1 MSKRSRFLL
10 ILVVLGICFAFLWP
24 SLSWYIRTPKEVQA
38 LALGSLEK
46 IKDYSNIMASA
57 DVKELKQLYFS
68 IPDGNLPEKFTWLE
82 KVAKNNYKSI
92 KKTVPSPMTVKSAVD
107 SFSSEQELLSA
118 VETRYREEILS
129 ATEDIKI
136 EVKIHEGE
144 SFVFLNGTM
153 LQQEKLYNKELE
165 TVTPL
170 VAQHPEIREKVL
182 SLQRDIANSNNLVLE
197 GRDIGT
203 VVKPDADI
211 KFFFTS
217 DVEVRAERRY
227 RQEIEEG
234 EQVEYQEVL
243 QNIIARDMKDRNRAV
258 SPLVPADDAIVVDTS
273 QVELHPEI
281 IYDVID
287 RAQKVVAEKSSKQE
301 RSQVV
306 QSQSCLFN

>member
-1 MSKRSRFLL
+1 MADNKHICIAIDGYAGSGKTYSGKMIAKKLGFCFLSSGVLYRAVAFDCISKQ
-10 ILVVLGICFAFLWP
+10 VDC
-24 SLSWYIRTPKEVQA
+24 T
-38 LALGSLEK
+38 
-46 IKDYSNIMASA
+46 
-57 DVKELKQLYFS
+57 
-68 IPDGNLPEKFTWLE
+68 
-82 KVAKNNYKSI
+82 
-92 KKTVPSPMTVKSAVD
+92 KK
-107 SFSSEQELLSA
+107 
-118 VETRYREEILS
+118 EEILS

-217 DVEVRAERRY
+217 NVEVRAERRY

-306 QSQSCLFN
+306 QSQSCLFG